1 MKFAGL
7 FLHDTLLCIS
17 EDGTIIYDP
26 CSSRILRQTTRHDG
40 YRTVTIGGKTIHTH
54 RLVAAAWLEPEGD
67 ADVVNHI
74 DGVKSNNHYTNLEW
88 CTRARNNEHAYAV
101 GLRND
106 NAQVVIYDLIDDVT
120 TRCRSMR
127 EAGRALGCNA
137 GTIHWFL
144 KRPECVR
151 FGRYVI
157 TRDGEPFPD
166 ELVGEIDANYTRK
179 PVYRRESGSRKPSDI
194 EVLDTVSGEVTYWK
208 SLHDFAKHVGK
219 NKQSIERRIYSNGGK
234 FSNSGN
240 WKHDRITYLNKT
252 LANKEK

>member
-88 CTRARNNEHAYAV
+88 CTHQENMQHAHDTGLCLRKGQHNSRATLTESIVHEICQWFQ
-101 GLRND
+101 D
-106 NAQVVIYDLIDDVT
+106 NPTLGAKAATEIFNVPFGILSKI
-120 TRCRSMR
+120 RSGQTWQHIR
-127 EAGRALGCNA
+127 SLYKILPLTGRA
-137 GTIHWFL
+137 
-144 KRPECVR
+144 
-151 FGRYVI
+151 
-157 TRDGEPFPD
+157 
-166 ELVGEIDANYTRK
+166 
-179 PVYRRESGSRKPSDI
+179 
-194 EVLDTVSGEVTYWK
+194 
-208 SLHDFAKHVGK
+208 
-219 NKQSIERRIYSNGGK
+219 K
-234 FSNSGN
+234 FN
-240 WKHDRITYLNKT
+240 D
-252 LANKEK
+252 